1 MPPYKFGDIVQVV
14 IPDPN
19 AVNPKSR
26 PSVVLQ
32 ITPAGIAIVAAIT
45 SSSIPDPLP
54 PGHFDLPW
62 QHGKHPRTGLD
73 RRSVIKCF
81 WQAAVPIGQIDRKVG
96 FVPPKI
102 LHEIAEFLAKNP

>member
-14 IPDPN
+14 IPDPHG
-19 AVNPKSR
+19 VNPKLR
-26 PSVVLQ
+26 PAVVLDV
-32 ITPAGIAIVAAIT
+32 TPANIAIVAAIS

-54 PGHFDLPW
+54 PGFFELPW

-81 WQAAVPIGQIDRKVG
+81 WQAAIPFDQIDRKMG
-96 FVPPKI
+96 FVPPAI
-102 LHEIAEFLAKNP
+102 LRAIAEYFANNP